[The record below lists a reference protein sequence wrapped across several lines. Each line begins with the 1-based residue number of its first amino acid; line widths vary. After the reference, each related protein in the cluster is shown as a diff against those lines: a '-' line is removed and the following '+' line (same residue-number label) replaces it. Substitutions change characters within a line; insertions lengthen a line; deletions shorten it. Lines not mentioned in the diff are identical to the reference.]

1 MSTGENINAN
11 GMVLSSAIV
20 RQGFLAFPQTIVAAV
35 NPAQWPQ
42 IAPLQIVEGYPFKAL
57 KSDAVPSGQVWF
69 IGTAG
74 ELLGR
79 IVNVGNPTT

>member
-11 GMVLSSAIV
+11 GSLLTTAIV
-20 RQGFLAFPQTIVAAV
+20 RTGFRLFPQTTVAAV

-42 IAPLQIVEGYPFKAL
+42 IAPIQIVEGYPFKAFE
-57 KSDAVPSGQVWF
+57 SEAVPSGQVWF

-79 IVNVGNPTT
+79 IINVGTAK

>member
-11 GMVLSSAIV
+11 GQVLSQAII
-20 RQGFLAFPQTIVAAV
+20 RMGFQKFPQTTVAAV
-35 NPAQWPQ
+35 NPAQWAQ
-42 IAPLQIVEGYPFKAL
+42 IAPIQIVAGYPFNAY
-57 KSDAVPSGQVWF
+57 KSDAVPVGQVWF

-79 IVNVGNPTT
+79 IVNVASS